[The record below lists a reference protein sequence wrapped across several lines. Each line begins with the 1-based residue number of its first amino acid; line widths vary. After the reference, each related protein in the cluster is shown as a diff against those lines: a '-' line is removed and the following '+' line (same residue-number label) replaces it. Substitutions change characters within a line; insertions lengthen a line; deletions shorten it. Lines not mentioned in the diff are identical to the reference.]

1 MHRLA
6 LITLLHVLCITSS
19 QFAIAFTINTYKSY
33 SRHCNDIVSTTHT
46 GTGRSISSQVSFK
59 VGMTSTI
66 IDYENEIT
74 EETNPM

>member
-19 QFAIAFTINTYKSY
+19 QFAIAFTINTIK
-33 SRHCNDIVSTTHT
+33 HCNNDRIDTTTCCHNNI
-46 GTGRSISSQVSFK
+46 RSKQYSPTLK

>member
-19 QFAIAFTINTYKSY
+19 QFAIAFTIKTYKSN
-33 SRHCNDIVSTTHT
+33 SRHCNDILSTTHT
-46 GTGRSISSQVSFK
+46 GRSISSSQVSFK

>member
-1 MHRLA
+1 MLSVF
-6 LITLLHVLCITSS
+6 TFS
-19 QFAIAFTINTYKSY
+19 QFAIAFTINTNKIKN
-33 SRHCNDIVSTTHT
+33 CNDRLDMTTSYYTGCSST
-46 GTGRSISSQVSFK
+46 FK

>member
-1 MHRLA
+1 MHRIAPIIMLH
-6 LITLLHVLCITSS
+6 LLHVVLCITSS
-19 QFAIAFTINTYKSY
+19 PFAIAFTISNTNIF
-33 SRHCNDIVSTTHT
+33 RHCNDDRIDITTYTSCSST
-46 GTGRSISSQVSFK
+46 FK

>member
-1 MHRLA
+1 MLS
-6 LITLLHVLCITSS
+6 VFTSS
-19 QFAIAFTINTYKSY
+19 PFAIAFTINTNKI
-33 SRHCNDIVSTTHT
+33 RHCNDRKDITTYTSCSST
-46 GTGRSISSQVSFK
+46 FK